1 MKINEL
7 LNESDNEQL
16 DEILGTLLGL
26 GARGIGKLG
35 GALLKGS
42 KTGKQAVQ
50 AVTHRVA
57 PTMAASTGKADRI
70 LRGAGIDTS
79 TWLNSKWRD
88 VLAWQIQRKGMKAFK
103 LSQAAAYEN
112 GKIAANLVG
121 DLGLSGF
128 GLATLAYDL
137 TSYYHTRQ
145 VLEEKYANDP
155 DKLNDELAS
164 LNVSTVASI
173 FLPRVV
179 GSLGKMSS
187 GVVGAIIGKVAGPR
201 AGAITK
207 FWGGT
212 IAKVGEASA
221 MAIFRSDAGKKWLAD
236 SLAFISA
243 GIGSASKIIS
253 ALGDLFKAAGGVI
266 GDLFNTLL
274 GNPNLISIG
283 VAGKWLP
290 SGMDDALPWQKDKE
304 KAKEEPAPA
313 KKD

>member
-42 KTGKQAVQ
+42 KTGKQAMQ

-57 PTMAASTGKADRI
+57 PAMAASTSKADRI
-70 LRGAGIDTS
+70 LRTSGVDTS

-112 GKIAANLVG
+112 GKISANLVS
-121 DLGLSGF
+121 DLGLTGF

-137 TSYYHTRQ
+137 SSYYHTRQ
-145 VLEEKYANDP
+145 ALEEKYANDP
-155 DKLNDELAS
+155 DKLDQALIE
-164 LNVSTVASI
+164 LNVGTVASV
-173 FLPRVV
+173 FLPRVI
-179 GSLGKMSS
+179 GSLGKMTSTT
-187 GVVGAIIGKVAGPR
+187 VGAIIGKIAGPR
-201 AGAITK
+201 AGAFTK
-207 FWGGT
+207 FWGGMV
-212 IAKVGEASA
+212 AKVGEATA

-236 SLAFISA
+236 SLAFVSA
-243 GIGSASKIIS
+243 GIGTASKLIS
-253 ALGDLFKAAGGVI
+253 ALGNLIEAAGGVI
-266 GDLFNTLL
+266 SDIFNTLI
-274 GNPNLISIG
+274 GSPNLLSIG
-283 VAGKWLP
+283 AAGKWLP
-290 SGMDDALPWQKDKE
+290 SSMDESLPRQKV
-304 KAKEEPAPA
+304 KAEPTPA

>member
-7 LNESDNEQL
+7 LDTSQIEDL
-16 DEILGTLLGL
+16 DESLLGL
-26 GARGIGKLG
+26 LGTGVGLAARGA

-42 KTGKQAVQ
+42 KTGKQALQ
-50 AVTHRVA
+50 AVGRRVA

-70 LRGAGIDTS
+70 LRSAGVDTS

-103 LSQAAAYEN
+103 AGQAAAYEN
-112 GKIAANLVG
+112 GKIATNLVS
-121 DLGLSGF
+121 DLGLSAF

-145 VLEEKYANDP
+145 ALQEKYANDP
-155 DKLNDELAS
+155 DKLDQALNE
-164 LNVSTVASI
+164 LNVGMVASV

-179 GSLGKMSS
+179 GTLGKMTSK
-187 GVVGAIIGKVAGPR
+187 VVGSIIGKVAGPR
-201 AGAITK
+201 AGAFTK
-207 FWGGT
+207 FWGGMV
-212 IAKVGEASA
+212 AKAGEASA

-236 SLAFISA
+236 SLAFVST
-243 GIGSASKIIS
+243 GIGVASKLLS
-253 ALGDLFKAAGGVI
+253 ALGDLIKAAGGVI
-266 GDLFNTLL
+266 SDLFNTLFD
-274 GNPNLISIG
+274 NPNLISIG

-290 SGMDDALPWQKDKE
+290 SGMGDKLPWQKDKD
-304 KAKEEPAPA
+304 KEEPTPA